1 MSSPNPTTTTHVPGG
16 TPPESGQGVEQRQQ
30 QQQTQE
36 PAPEHEQ
43 PQQQQQQPQEEEEEA
58 EEEPAHA
65 PLQVDL
71 TTPPLIK
78 HDIEDDNSD
87 ADSAYGSLAGSSR
100 TGSITSSITNY
111 VYENGRRYH
120 AYRSGQYVLPNDEA
134 EQERLD
140 LQHHIWRLL
149 LQGALYAAP
158 LKIPQPG
165 EKTDLG
171 GADFRILDLGC
182 GTGIWAIDMADEFP
196 RASVFGVDLSPIQP
210 EWVPGNCRFHVDDY
224 EDEWTYRDDEKFD
237 YIHGRA
243 LSGTVADWANFYRQ
257 ARQNLKPGG
266 WCEMQEY
273 DAWIFSDDDSFD
285 RAPWTKEWVEKL
297 DGASKMFGKQINV
310 AKKHKQWMIDAGF
323 EDVTEKVIRIPI
335 GPWAKDPALKELGR
349 FEQLHMQMSVA
360 SHTPALFTRV
370 WSYSEPQ
377 VQLLIEGVKRE
388 FRSKDLRLIT
398 SYRFVVGR
406 SPGPP
411 PEVVV

>member
-1 MSSPNPTTTTHVPGG
+1 MATPANPTTTT
-16 TPPESGQGVEQRQQ
+16 TTGVESPRAPTPEAEIQSP
-30 QQQTQE
+30 TPNLPW
-36 PAPEHEQ
+36 PAAQAPGVAQDED
-43 PQQQQQQPQEEEEEA
+43 EEA
-58 EEEPAHA
+58 EGAHP
-65 PLQVDL
+65 PLQVD
-71 TTPPLIK
+71 
-78 HDIEDDNSD
+78 HDLLHDDHDDHDD
-87 ADSAYGSLAGSSR
+87 ADSAYVSLGGSSR
-100 TGSITSSITNY
+100 TGSITSSITDY

-149 LQGALYAAP
+149 LQGALYTAP
-158 LKIPQPG
+158 LNIPRPG
-165 EKTDLG
+165 ERTELG

-182 GTGIWAIDMADEFP
+182 GTGIWAIDMADEYP

-210 EWVPGNCRFHVDDY
+210 EWVPSNCRFHVDDY
-224 EDEWTYRDDEKFD
+224 EDEWTYRDDEVFD

-243 LSGTVADWANFYRQ
+243 LSGTVADWAKFYRQ
-257 ARQNLKPGG
+257 VRQNLKPGG

-273 DAWIFSDDDSFD
+273 DAWIFSDDDSFE
-285 RAPWTKEWVEKL
+285 RASWTKEWVTKL
-297 DGASKMFGKQINV
+297 DEASKMFGKQINV

-323 EDVTEKVIRIPI
+323 EDVQEKVIRIPI
-335 GPWAKDPALKELGR
+335 GPWAKDPHLKELGR

-370 WSYSEPQ
+370 WSYSEQQ
-377 VQLLIEGVKRE
+377 VQLFIEGVKRE

-398 SYRFVVGR
+398 SYRFIIGR

-411 PEVVV
+411 PPVDD